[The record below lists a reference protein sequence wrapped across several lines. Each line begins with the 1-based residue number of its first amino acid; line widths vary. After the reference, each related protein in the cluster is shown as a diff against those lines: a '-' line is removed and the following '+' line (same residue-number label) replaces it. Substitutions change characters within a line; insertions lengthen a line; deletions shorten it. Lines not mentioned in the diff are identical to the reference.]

1 MNIVHIVWYKLSDL
15 LASYHLFIWNTLL
28 YFYLWPGWLIYSY
41 PYLSNA
47 FISDTLVSLSLQCI
61 TMMWSIILYWHPLLS
76 IWAASSSWYSNKTV
90 RIFCEH
96 LASDL
101 TMLPGCVSWP
111 HPLSWYNI
119 VSIDPYFQM
128 YLNPQLVLIL
138 ASPVDFDLHQI
149 NPIFGNTNYA
159 HFLPDSS
166 AEYWIQNVNLLNC
179 SQGCVGAINK
189 FQTFSAT
196 FCHFHSSQV
205 NNARFSWK
213 FKNLKKATKNRSYL
227 DRASGVNMMDLL
239 CEQTLRTV
247 EHIRGAID
255 EE

>member
-96 LASDL
+96 LARDL
-101 TMLPGCVSWP
+101 PTLPGCVSWP
-111 HPLSWYNI
+111 HPLSWCNI
-119 VSIDPYFQM
+119 VSIAPYFQM
-128 YLNPQLVLIL
+128 DLNPQLVLRL

-149 NPIFGNTNYA
+149 NPIFGKKQIM
-159 HFLPDSS
+159 HIFCRILQQSIGFKMS
-166 AEYWIQNVNLLNC
+166 IYWIVLKAVLERLTNSENSARL
-179 SQGCVGAINK
+179 
-189 FQTFSAT
+189 SAT
-196 FCHFHSSQV
+196 F
-205 NNARFSWK
+205 
-213 FKNLKKATKNRSYL
+213 
-227 DRASGVNMMDLL
+227 
-239 CEQTLRTV
+239 TV
-247 EHIRGAID
+247 RK
-255 EE
+255 